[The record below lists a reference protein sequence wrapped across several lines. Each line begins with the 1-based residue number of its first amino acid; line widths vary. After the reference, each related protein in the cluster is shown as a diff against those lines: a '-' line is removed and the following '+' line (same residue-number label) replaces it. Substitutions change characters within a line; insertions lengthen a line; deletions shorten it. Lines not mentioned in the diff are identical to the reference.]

1 MNHVSSKNVGLIHY
15 PIKSLSINHPYP
27 TWFPCTYPLRIA
39 DYTPV
44 KDLLRGNCPTLLVVR
59 SNCRSPQR
67 SQSAQNARHD
77 CGVLQLLFS
86 NWVRWMI
93 LIGIATNNRKCPA
106 RALCVAT
113 GQLALAGPRLSQV
126 WEDQLHPTWDLSNG
140 CPHQQ
145 VGVVLFVFTLW
156 MVQFDC

>member
-1 MNHVSSKNVGLIHY
+1 MNHGSSKNVGLIHY
-15 PIKSLSINHPYP
+15 TIKSLSINHPYSDMISL
-27 TWFPCTYPLRIA
+27 YLPLRIV

-67 SQSAQNARHD
+67 SQSAQNTRHD

-93 LIGIATNNRKCPA
+93 LIGIATNKRKCPA

-126 WEDQLHPTWDLSNG
+126 WVGGPVAPNLRFIRRLSPSTSR
-140 CPHQQ
+140 CC
-145 VGVVLFVFTLW
+145 FVCFHI
-156 MVQFDC
+156 MDGSV